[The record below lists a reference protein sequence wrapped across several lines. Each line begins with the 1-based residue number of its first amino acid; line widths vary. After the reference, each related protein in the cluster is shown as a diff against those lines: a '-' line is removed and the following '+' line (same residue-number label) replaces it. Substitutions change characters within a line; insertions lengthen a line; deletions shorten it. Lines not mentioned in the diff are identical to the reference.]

1 MFLNILLI
9 REKQIKWILVALA
22 FAALP
27 LQAQS
32 PDLFPKPPQL
42 QSAVDFWVRVYTEVN
57 TQSGFLHDSRNLSV
71 IYERL
76 QLNRNEIERVRS
88 NIRDDLMVLA
98 SGKRDGLTSRQQ
110 DILDL
115 WPANVSNQILRT
127 ASDNVRWQ
135 LGQSDR
141 FLGGLQRSG
150 AYKSHINEVIRQKNL
165 PIELGVLPH
174 VESSF
179 NPSAYSS
186 AAAAGMWQFTPV
198 TGKRFMRIDYIVD
211 ERMDPYRATVA
222 ACEFFEKSYSVYGD
236 WSLVLA
242 SYNSGR
248 GNVNKAIRRSGG
260 KRSYWQIRRFLPK
273 ETRSY
278 VPAFIAVCYAM
289 NYASDHK
296 ICSKNPRVLFHEV
309 DTVEVKYQIDF
320 EFLSSSLDISID
332 ELEFLNPSY
341 KINVIPK
348 VEGRPYHLVLP
359 IDKMGVFVS
368 NEKEIYAHFI
378 ELDAQK
384 RKNYPIYSE
393 QDERIVHRVKGGEY
407 LGKIARRYGCS
418 VKKIQQWNNLKNDN
432 IRVGQRL
439 ILYVRPDYV

>member
-1 MFLNILLI
+1 MKHLKAFVLYLFGFSQVAAAFCG
-9 REKQIKWILVALA
+9 QIENKDSLKVVFSDNALVATFDSLLLSNLA
-22 FAALP
+22 FTEELFDHETPLVVLTPPVFSDSIYEARIQHLDTKTPIDLVYNPYVKQYINVYTKQRRQQMSRMMGLAAYYFPVFEEVLDKFNLP
-27 LQAQS
+27 LE
-32 PDLFPKPPQL
+32 LK
-42 QSAVDFWVRVYTEVN
+42 Y
-57 TQSGFLHDSRNLSV
+57 
-71 IYERL
+71 
-76 QLNRNEIERVRS
+76 
-88 NIRDDLMVLA
+88 LA
-98 SGKRDGLTSRQQ
+98 L
-110 DILDL
+110 
-115 WPANVSNQILRT
+115 
-127 ASDNVRWQ
+127 
-135 LGQSDR
+135 
-141 FLGGLQRSG
+141 
-150 AYKSHINEVIRQKNL
+150 
-165 PIELGVLPH
+165 
-174 VESSF
+174 VESAL
-179 NPSAYSS
+179 NPKAKSW
-186 AAAAGMWQFTPV
+186 AGATGLWQFMYN
-198 TGKRFMRIDYIVD
+198 TGKEYNLKVSSYVD

-260 KRSYWQIRRFLPK
+260 KRNYWQIRRFLPK

-296 ICSKNPRVLFHEV
+296 ISSKNPRVLFHEV
-309 DTVEVKYQIDF
+309 DTIEVKYQIDF
-320 EFLSSSLDISID
+320 EYLSSSLDISMD

-359 IDKMGVFVS
+359 ISKMGAFVA

-384 RKNYPIYSE
+384 RKNYPKYSE

>member
-1 MFLNILLI
+1 MKHLKAFILYLFGFGQVAAAFCG
-9 REKQIKWILVALA
+9 QIENKDSLKVVFSDNALVASFDSLLLSNLSFTEELFDHETPLEVLPPPIFSDSIYEARIRHLDTKTPIDLVYNPYVKQYINVYTKQRRQQMSRMMGLA
-22 FAALP
+22 AYYFPVFEEVLDQFNLP
-27 LQAQS
+27 LE
-32 PDLFPKPPQL
+32 LK
-42 QSAVDFWVRVYTEVN
+42 Y
-57 TQSGFLHDSRNLSV
+57 
-71 IYERL
+71 
-76 QLNRNEIERVRS
+76 
-88 NIRDDLMVLA
+88 LA
-98 SGKRDGLTSRQQ
+98 L
-110 DILDL
+110 
-115 WPANVSNQILRT
+115 
-127 ASDNVRWQ
+127 
-135 LGQSDR
+135 
-141 FLGGLQRSG
+141 
-150 AYKSHINEVIRQKNL
+150 
-165 PIELGVLPH
+165 
-174 VESSF
+174 VESAL
-179 NPSAYSS
+179 NPKAKSW
-186 AAAAGMWQFTPV
+186 AGATGLWQFMYN
-198 TGKRFMRIDYIVD
+198 TGKEYNLKVSSYVD

-260 KRSYWQIRRFLPK
+260 KRNYWQIRHFLPK

-296 ICSKNPRVLFHEV
+296 ISSKNPRVLFHEV
-309 DTVEVKYQIDF
+309 DTIEVKYQIDF
-320 EFLSSSLDISID
+320 EYLSSSLDISMD

-359 IDKMGVFVS
+359 ISKMGAFVA

-384 RKNYPIYSE
+384 RKNYPKYSE

>member
-1 MFLNILLI
+1 MNRLI
-9 REKQIKWILVALA
+9 VFIVSLIGFNQIA
-22 FAALP
+22 FALNRSGGNKDSLMVIFSDNPIVASFDSLLLSNLSFSDALFSYDSAIELSTPPVFSDSVYEARIQHLDTKTPIDLVYNPYVKQYINVYTKQRRQQMSRMMGLAAYYFPVFEEVLDQFNLP
-27 LQAQS
+27 LE
-32 PDLFPKPPQL
+32 LK
-42 QSAVDFWVRVYTEVN
+42 Y
-57 TQSGFLHDSRNLSV
+57 
-71 IYERL
+71 
-76 QLNRNEIERVRS
+76 
-88 NIRDDLMVLA
+88 LA
-98 SGKRDGLTSRQQ
+98 L
-110 DILDL
+110 
-115 WPANVSNQILRT
+115 
-127 ASDNVRWQ
+127 
-135 LGQSDR
+135 
-141 FLGGLQRSG
+141 
-150 AYKSHINEVIRQKNL
+150 
-165 PIELGVLPH
+165 
-174 VESSF
+174 VESAL
-179 NPSAYSS
+179 NPKAKSW
-186 AAAAGMWQFTPV
+186 AGATGLWQFMYN
-198 TGKRFMRIDYIVD
+198 TGKEYNLKVSSYVD

-260 KRSYWQIRRFLPK
+260 KRNYWQIRRFLPK

-296 ICSKNPRVLFHEV
+296 ISSEKPRVLFHEV

-320 EFLSSSLDISID
+320 EYLSSSLDVSMD

-348 VEGRPYHLVLP
+348 IEGRAYHLVLP
-359 IDKMGVFVS
+359 VAKMGAFVE
-368 NEKEIYAHFI
+368 NEKEIYAHFV

-384 RKNYPIYSE
+384 RKNYPKYSE

>member
-1 MFLNILLI
+1 MKHLKAFVLYLFGFGQVAAAFCG
-9 REKQIKWILVALA
+9 QIENKDSLKVVFSDNALVASFDSLLLSNLA
-22 FAALP
+22 FTEELFDHETPLEVLPPPVFSDSIYEARIQHLDTKTPIDLVYNPYVKQYISVYTKQRRPQMSRMMGLAAYYFPVFEEVLDQFNLP
-27 LQAQS
+27 LE
-32 PDLFPKPPQL
+32 LK
-42 QSAVDFWVRVYTEVN
+42 Y
-57 TQSGFLHDSRNLSV
+57 
-71 IYERL
+71 
-76 QLNRNEIERVRS
+76 
-88 NIRDDLMVLA
+88 LA
-98 SGKRDGLTSRQQ
+98 L
-110 DILDL
+110 
-115 WPANVSNQILRT
+115 
-127 ASDNVRWQ
+127 
-135 LGQSDR
+135 
-141 FLGGLQRSG
+141 
-150 AYKSHINEVIRQKNL
+150 
-165 PIELGVLPH
+165 
-174 VESSF
+174 VESAL
-179 NPSAYSS
+179 NPKAKSW
-186 AAAAGMWQFTPV
+186 AGATGLWQFMYN
-198 TGKRFMRIDYIVD
+198 TGKEYNLKVSSYVD

-260 KRSYWQIRRFLPK
+260 KRNYWQIRRFLPK

-296 ICSKNPRVLFHEV
+296 ISSKNPRVLFHEV
-309 DTVEVKYQIDF
+309 DTIEVKYQIDF
-320 EFLSSSLDISID
+320 EYLSSSLDISMD

-348 VEGRPYHLVLP
+348 VKGRPYHLVLP
-359 IDKMGVFVS
+359 ISKMGAFVA

-384 RKNYPIYSE
+384 RKNYPKYSE

>member
-1 MFLNILLI
+1 MSRLIIFIVYLLSFSQIAFSLNRGDGNKDSLNVIFLDNPIVASFDSLLLSNLSFSDALFSYDSVIEVSTPPVFSDSVYLARIQHLDTKTPIDLVYNPYVKQYINVYTKQRRQQMSRMMGLAAYYFPVFEEILD
-9 REKQIKWILVALA
+9 Q
-22 FAALP
+22 FNLP
-27 LQAQS
+27 LE
-32 PDLFPKPPQL
+32 LK
-42 QSAVDFWVRVYTEVN
+42 Y
-57 TQSGFLHDSRNLSV
+57 
-71 IYERL
+71 
-76 QLNRNEIERVRS
+76 
-88 NIRDDLMVLA
+88 LA
-98 SGKRDGLTSRQQ
+98 L
-110 DILDL
+110 
-115 WPANVSNQILRT
+115 
-127 ASDNVRWQ
+127 
-135 LGQSDR
+135 
-141 FLGGLQRSG
+141 
-150 AYKSHINEVIRQKNL
+150 
-165 PIELGVLPH
+165 
-174 VESSF
+174 VESAL
-179 NPSAYSS
+179 NPKAKSW
-186 AAAAGMWQFTPV
+186 AGATGLWQFMYN
-198 TGKRFMRIDYIVD
+198 TGKEYNLKVSSYVD

-260 KRSYWQIRRFLPK
+260 KRNYWQIRRFLPK

-296 ICSKNPRVLFHEV
+296 IRSEKPRVLFHEV
-309 DTVEVKYQIDF
+309 DTIEVKHQIDF
-320 EFLSSSLDISID
+320 EYLSSSLDISMG

-359 IDKMGVFVS
+359 VAKMGVFVE
-368 NEKEIYAHFI
+368 NEKDIYAYFA

-384 RKNYPIYSE
+384 RKNYPKYSE

>member
-1 MFLNILLI
+1 MKHLKAFVLYLFGFGQVAAAFCSQIENKDSLKVVFLDNA
-9 REKQIKWILVALA
+9 LVATFDSLLLSNLA
-22 FAALP
+22 FTEELFVHETPLEVLTPPVFSDSIYEARIQHLDTKTPIDLVYNPYVKQYINVYTKQRRQQMSRMMGLAAYYFPVFEEVLDKFNLP
-27 LQAQS
+27 LE
-32 PDLFPKPPQL
+32 LK
-42 QSAVDFWVRVYTEVN
+42 Y
-57 TQSGFLHDSRNLSV
+57 
-71 IYERL
+71 
-76 QLNRNEIERVRS
+76 
-88 NIRDDLMVLA
+88 LA
-98 SGKRDGLTSRQQ
+98 L
-110 DILDL
+110 
-115 WPANVSNQILRT
+115 
-127 ASDNVRWQ
+127 
-135 LGQSDR
+135 
-141 FLGGLQRSG
+141 
-150 AYKSHINEVIRQKNL
+150 
-165 PIELGVLPH
+165 
-174 VESSF
+174 VESAL
-179 NPSAYSS
+179 NPKAKSW
-186 AAAAGMWQFTPV
+186 AGATGLWQFMYN
-198 TGKRFMRIDYIVD
+198 TGKEYNLKVSSYVD

-260 KRSYWQIRRFLPK
+260 KRNYWQIRRFLPK

-296 ICSKNPRVLFHEV
+296 ISSKNPRVLFHEV
-309 DTVEVKYQIDF
+309 DTIEVKYQIDF
-320 EFLSSSLDISID
+320 EYLSSSLDISMD

-359 IDKMGVFVS
+359 ISKMGAFVA

-384 RKNYPIYSE
+384 RKNYPKYSE

>member
-1 MFLNILLI
+1 MSRLIVFIVTLLGFSQIAFALNRGGGNKDSLKVVFLDNPIVASFDSLLI
-9 REKQIKWILVALA
+9 SNLSFSDALFSYDSAMAESTPPVFSDSVYEARIQHLDTKTPIDLVYNPYVKQYINVYTKQRRQQMSRMMGLA
-22 FAALP
+22 AYYFPVFEEVLDQFNLP
-27 LQAQS
+27 LE
-32 PDLFPKPPQL
+32 LK
-42 QSAVDFWVRVYTEVN
+42 Y
-57 TQSGFLHDSRNLSV
+57 
-71 IYERL
+71 
-76 QLNRNEIERVRS
+76 
-88 NIRDDLMVLA
+88 LA
-98 SGKRDGLTSRQQ
+98 L
-110 DILDL
+110 
-115 WPANVSNQILRT
+115 
-127 ASDNVRWQ
+127 
-135 LGQSDR
+135 
-141 FLGGLQRSG
+141 
-150 AYKSHINEVIRQKNL
+150 
-165 PIELGVLPH
+165 
-174 VESSF
+174 VESAL
-179 NPSAYSS
+179 NPKAKSW
-186 AAAAGMWQFTPV
+186 AGATGLWQFMYN
-198 TGKRFMRIDYIVD
+198 TGKEYNLKVSSYVD

-260 KRSYWQIRRFLPK
+260 KRNYWQIRRFLPK

-296 ICSKNPRVLFHEV
+296 ISTEKPRVLFHEV
-309 DTVEVKYQIDF
+309 DTIEVKYQIDF
-320 EFLSSSLDISID
+320 EYLSSSLDISID

-348 VEGRPYHLVLP
+348 IDGRPYHLVLP
-359 IDKMGVFVS
+359 FAKMGAFVE
-368 NEKEIYAHFI
+368 NEKEIYAHFV
-378 ELDAQK
+378 ELETQK
-384 RKNYPIYSE
+384 RKNYPKYSE

-439 ILYVRPDYV
+439 ILYVSPDYV

>member
-1 MFLNILLI
+1 MKHLKAFVLYLFGFGQVAAAFCG
-9 REKQIKWILVALA
+9 QIENKDSLKVVFSDNALVASFDSLLLSNLSFTEELFDHETPLEVLPPPIFSDSIYEARIQHLDTKTPIDLVYNRYVKQYINVYTKQRRQQMSRMMGLA
-22 FAALP
+22 AYYFPVFEGVLDQFNLP
-27 LQAQS
+27 LE
-32 PDLFPKPPQL
+32 LK
-42 QSAVDFWVRVYTEVN
+42 Y
-57 TQSGFLHDSRNLSV
+57 
-71 IYERL
+71 
-76 QLNRNEIERVRS
+76 
-88 NIRDDLMVLA
+88 LA
-98 SGKRDGLTSRQQ
+98 L
-110 DILDL
+110 
-115 WPANVSNQILRT
+115 
-127 ASDNVRWQ
+127 
-135 LGQSDR
+135 
-141 FLGGLQRSG
+141 
-150 AYKSHINEVIRQKNL
+150 
-165 PIELGVLPH
+165 
-174 VESSF
+174 VESAL
-179 NPSAYSS
+179 NPKAKSW
-186 AAAAGMWQFTPV
+186 AGATGLWQFMYN
-198 TGKRFMRIDYIVD
+198 TGKEYNLKVSSYVD

-222 ACEFFEKSYSVYGD
+222 ACKFFEKSYSVYGD

-260 KRSYWQIRRFLPK
+260 KRNYWQIRRFLPK

-296 ICSKNPRVLFHEV
+296 ISSKNPRVLFHEV
-309 DTVEVKYQIDF
+309 DTIEVKYQIDF
-320 EFLSSSLDISID
+320 EYLSSSLDISMD

-348 VEGRPYHLVLP
+348 VEGRLYHLVLP
-359 IDKMGVFVS
+359 ISKMGAFVA

-384 RKNYPIYSE
+384 RKNYPKYSE

-439 ILYVRPDYV
+439 VLYVRPDYV